1 MRGAMFV
8 DTKGDRMS
16 REIVVFVED
25 IFFTAKIREL
35 ARGLGRDVRFI
46 RDLQGLEKRL
56 SGPVPGMII
65 VDLAAESLKP
75 LEIIKRVKGQPE
87 WQQARI
93 VAYASHARAELMEEA
108 NQLGADVVLPK
119 SGFTQKLPEILQSAA
134 A

>member
-1 MRGAMFV
+1 
-8 DTKGDRMS
+8 MS
-16 REIVVFVED
+16 REIMVFVED
-25 IFFTAKIREL
+25 IFFTAKIRET
-35 ARGLGRDVRFI
+35 ARGLARDVRFI

-56 SGPVPGMII
+56 SGPAPGMII
-65 VDLAAESLKP
+65 VDLTAETLKP
-75 LEIIKRVKGQPE
+75 LELIRRVKEQPD

-108 NQLGADVVLPK
+108 NQLGVDLVLPK